1 MAQQAG
7 ASSPQISLALWGT
20 GGSTAAFA
28 ETTSQV
34 SMNVWHNVVVTY
46 SGTGTTA
53 GMNIYVDGVNQA
65 LTTKTNNLATSI
77 LNSDAPAIN
86 SRSGTPET
94 ESNDA
99 MDELRVSA
107 SGVVLTQAWVTASYN
122 NQSSPGTFF
131 TVATGLTNP

>member
-1 MAQQAG
+1 
-7 ASSPQISLALWGT
+7 LWGT

-46 SGTGTTA
+46 SGTGNTA

-65 LTTKTNNLATSI
+65 LTVKENTLNTSI

-86 SRSGTPET
+86 SRSGTPT
-94 ESNDA
+94 AESNDV

-107 SGVVLTQAWVTASYN
+107 SGVVLTQAWVAASYN

-131 TVATGLTNP
+131 TVATGLTN